1 MLFVLPRRA
10 LPRGILG
17 FAVAVAAVL
26 AFFAVAI
33 GLVLIGAQR
42 SLDPAPVVA
51 IARPG
56 TPASPRAVTVVMHD
70 YRFDP
75 TPVVLVPGET
85 IRLTVF
91 NGGLIP
97 HELTLGDRA
106 VHEAWQ
112 RADAAASDAR
122 HPSG

>member
-1 MLFVLPRRA
+1 MSSPAPRISRA
-10 LPRGILG
+10 PVVII
-17 FAVAVAAVL
+17 V

-106 VHEAWQ
+106 VQEA
-112 RADAAASDAR
+112 
-122 HPSG
+122 